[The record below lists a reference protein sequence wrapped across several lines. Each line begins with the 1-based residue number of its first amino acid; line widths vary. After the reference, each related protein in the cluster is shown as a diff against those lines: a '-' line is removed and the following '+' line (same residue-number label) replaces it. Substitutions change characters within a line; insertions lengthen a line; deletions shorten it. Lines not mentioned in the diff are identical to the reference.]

1 MPRHGIDFSPVR
13 LLAEKTPFTCRIL
26 PDSVIGI
33 PALLAR
39 YDFCASVEGMNATV
53 ECEVQRDGTLHGMG
67 LWYTERLSSSVA
79 LSTAPGTVL
88 PERLWPNHFFHARHS
103 SCMRAI
109 GFASRSARDSRL
121 RVTGHGKSK
130 LVRPVRRSARR
141 CAGVRRIRK

>member
-53 ECEVQRDGTLHGMG
+53 ECEVQRDATLHGMG

-88 PERLWPNHFFHARHS
+88 PERLWPNHFFPCATQFVHAGDRVRVS
-103 SCMRAI
+103 IRA
-109 GFASRSARDSRL
+109 GFALASDWSWEVEVS
-121 RVTGHGKSK
+121 
-130 LVRPVRRSARR
+130 P
-141 CAGVRRIRK
+141 AGS